1 MVIMKCFCVRVNL
14 VFCGIMNN
22 VIYFDIGIS
31 KCLNFTKHVA
41 GIATMIKRTGADCGL
56 STLMILVSCYLG

>member
-1 MVIMKCFCVRVNL
+1 
-14 VFCGIMNN
+14 MNN

-56 STLMILVSCYLG
+56 STLMILRYHVIWVNSTTITEALVGDF